1 MGFQL
6 ESSTHLNTITA
17 CTDQTIQINHQDY
30 TQSVLIGPTQ
40 IEVLTARTLSDLDDA
55 LWSKVIADSPE
66 VLLIGTGAQHVFA
79 PPAQLARLYQANIG
93 VECMSSH
100 AAARTYNVLMNEGR
114 RVLTILLINNG
125 TMHSI

>member
-17 CTDQTIQINHQDY
+17 CTDQVIQINRQDY
-30 TQSVLIGPTQ
+30 TESVLISPTR
-40 IEVLTARTLSDLDDA
+40 IERLAARTLSDLDDA
-55 LWSKVIADSPE
+55 LWGKVIADSPE
-66 VLLIGTGAQHVFA
+66 VLLIGTGAQHTFVS
-79 PPAQLARLYQANIG
+79 PAQLAPLYQAQIG

-114 RVLTILLINNG
+114 RVLAILLLTNDATHTI
-125 TMHSI
+125 